1 MKKTI
6 KLSESDLHRVIKE
19 SVKRYIN
26 EGLGEQRNAYEELV
40 KAIENMMNIL
50 NSEFVPNEDQEASDV
65 YTALETALDK
75 TRHFFQHPEFSP
87 GMVWDGAPSGY

>member
-6 KLSESDLHRVIKE
+6 RLSENDLHRVIKE
-19 SVKRYIN
+19 SVKRAIN
-26 EGLGEQRNAYEELV
+26 EGLGEQRNAYDELV

-50 NSEFVPNEDQEASDV
+50 NSEFVPNEDQETNEV

-75 TRHFFQHPEFSP
+75 TRNFFQHPEFSP
-87 GMVWDGAPSGY
+87 RMVWDGAPSGY